1 MLLSLVGVLLGGL
14 AAGQG
19 VKRLG
24 GPPLL
29 GMMLVGIASQG
40 WLSADLIQGF
50 AGIRTAAVMIILLK
64 AGLGLDRQK
73 LQAQGSVTLRLGVL
87 PAACEALLVMGLAMG
102 LFQFSPA
109 TGLLLGCVLAAE
121 SPAVIVPGMLRLKS
135 LGWGV
140 AKGIPDAIMTGSA
153 LSDVLLLLVFSV
165 LLDFLAAGTGI
176 SPWWIPIQVM
186 IQVGLGVVLGYGLA
200 VVLILIL
207 SRLAWTE
214 TTVQEVI
221 LLAAVALAVVVLGE
235 HLPYSGYVAVMAMG
249 YGLVDRDPPLARRLR
264 QGVDSLWI
272 VFEILLFVLLGA
284 TLPLQVL
291 GEVAVPG
298 TLLLL
303 LSTVLGRGLGW
314 ALSTWGSNWTLGE
327 RLFLLAGNSAKATV
341 QAAIGGIPL
350 SLGLAGGEEILA
362 LAGLAILLTAPLGAW
377 AIPTFAPRL
386 LVRGEID
393 PTQVSVSGTP
403 TFLAAVDTGKE
414 SEGVLKKAA
423 DLARRSQGRLVILH
437 VGTAMP
443 EQQSTWQALVRD
455 IPHEVVIRPGPV
467 PETILRVAE
476 DYQVSDILM
485 GKRENHPSLLGSVSE
500 SVLSSSSIPVIIV
513 TNSSASAPGLS

>member
-1 MLLSLVGVLLGGL
+1 
-14 AAGQG
+14 
-19 VKRLG
+19 
-24 GPPLL
+24 
-29 GMMLVGIASQG
+29 
-40 WLSADLIQGF
+40 
-50 AGIRTAAVMIILLK
+50 
-64 AGLGLDRQK
+64 
-73 LQAQGSVTLRLGVL
+73 
-87 PAACEALLVMGLAMG
+87 
-102 LFQFSPA
+102 
-109 TGLLLGCVLAAE
+109 
-121 SPAVIVPGMLRLKS
+121 
-135 LGWGV
+135 
-140 AKGIPDAIMTGSA
+140 
-153 LSDVLLLLVFSV
+153 
-165 LLDFLAAGTGI
+165 
-176 SPWWIPIQVM
+176 
-186 IQVGLGVVLGYGLA
+186 
-200 VVLILIL
+200 
-207 SRLAWTE
+207 
-214 TTVQEVI
+214 
-221 LLAAVALAVVVLGE
+221 
-235 HLPYSGYVAVMAMG
+235 
-249 YGLVDRDPPLARRLR
+249 
-264 QGVDSLWI
+264 
-272 VFEILLFVLLGA
+272 
-284 TLPLQVL
+284 
-291 GEVAVPG
+291 
-298 TLLLL
+298 
-303 LSTVLGRGLGW
+303 
-314 ALSTWGSNWTLGE
+314 LSTWGSNWTLGE